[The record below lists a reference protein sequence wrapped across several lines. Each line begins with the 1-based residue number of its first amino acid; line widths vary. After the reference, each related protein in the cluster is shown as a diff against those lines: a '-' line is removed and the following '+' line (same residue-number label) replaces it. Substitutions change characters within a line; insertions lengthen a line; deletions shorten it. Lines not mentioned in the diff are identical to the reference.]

1 MRTGTRAG
9 KRTGTSAGTRKEA
22 LTKAAIVAGVVVA
35 GLVLLPVIEEI
46 AVAGVLLLVV
56 GACVTVFV
64 LAVLWHAA
72 RRHPLVDVLIGVW
85 LLRRHDRRAR
95 RAVDARS
102 WPYRSPWAPPDPR
115 TRSPW

>member
-1 MRTGTRAG
+1 MRTGTR
-9 KRTGTSAGTRKEA
+9 TGTRKEA
-22 LTKAAIVAGVVVA
+22 LTKAAIVAGAVLA
-35 GLVLLPVIEEI
+35 GLVLLPVVEEI

-85 LLRRHDRRAR
+85 LLHRHDRRAR

-102 WPYRSPWAPPDPR
+102 WPHPNPWAPPDPR

>member
-1 MRTGTRAG
+1 MRTGTR
-9 KRTGTSAGTRKEA
+9 TGTRTETRKEA
-22 LTKAAIVAGVVVA
+22 LTKAVILAGAVVA
-35 GLVLLPVIEEI
+35 GLVLLPVVEEI
-46 AVAGVLLLVV
+46 AVAGVLLLAV

-72 RRHPLVDVLIGVW
+72 RRHPLVDVLIGAW
-85 LLRRHDRRAR
+85 LLRRHDRSAR

-102 WPYRSPWAPPDPR
+102 WPHPNPWAPPDPR